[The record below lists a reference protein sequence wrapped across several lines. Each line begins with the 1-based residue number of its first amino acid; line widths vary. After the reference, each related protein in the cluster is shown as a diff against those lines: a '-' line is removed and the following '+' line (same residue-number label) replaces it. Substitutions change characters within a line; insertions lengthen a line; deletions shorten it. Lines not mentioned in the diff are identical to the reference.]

1 MEAAGDVVRLQVP
14 AAADHLGTARLF
26 GAAAGRRFGADENVV
41 EDLRLAVSEACT
53 IALQASRGAQSV
65 VVTVGPVPG
74 GLGAEVRTDTGR
86 APSEEEESAGPLGG
100 AEPAD
105 GWGTE
110 LLQAMVSGLTLEP
123 GPDGQIIVSFVLP
136 LASEEEAAHAFGQ
149 DGA

>member
-1 MEAAGDVVRLQVP
+1 MEATGDVVRLQVP

-41 EDLRLAVSEACT
+41 EDLRLALSEACT

-65 VVTVGPVPG
+65 VVTVGPVPE
-74 GLGAEVRTDTGR
+74 GLGAEVRTDTAR
-86 APSEEEESAGPLGG
+86 APSEEDSAGPLGG

-123 GPDGQIIVSFVLP
+123 GPDGQITVSFVLP